1 MAIMKNKLQFL
12 TILGLTLLSSC
23 SSYQIGTLK
32 VTENNS
38 KDKFNSFISEN
49 DSVKITYSFKGI
61 YAPLEITIENKLNEP
76 IYINW
81 EKSALIFKDD
91 SRSLS
96 GNDIY
101 IKGNIIGQISQPS
114 QQTGLTIA
122 DVNQS
127 VNLSSPKP
135 LTISFVAPKAIVKK
149 KTISLNKKAENKVPK
164 SSWVYSYV
172 NYDAG
177 VTTVNKVKTAKFNTD
192 NSPYK
197 FRSYLTVYTATKD
210 DKIKDVLNFEK
221 SYYLAEIRN
230 SGKLPVKV
238 IQYKNSKGNMFF
250 SPR

>member
-1 MAIMKNKLQFL
+1 MKNKLQFL

-32 VTENNS
+32 IAENSS

-76 IYINW
+76 IYMNW

-114 QQTGLTIA
+114 PQSDLIIA

-164 SSWVYSYV
+164 SSWKYSKV
-172 NYDAG
+172 NYDDG
-177 VTTVNKVKTAKFNTD
+177 VTATKKVKTAKFNTD

-221 SYYLAEIRN
+221 SFYLAEIRN

-238 IQYKNSKGNMFF
+238 MHYKNSKGDMFY
-250 SPR
+250 SPK